1 MQGVDAIVQLKSSLP
16 ISAKVEI
23 NPKGFILGIKAKI
36 EKIFLICPQVTNK
49 CWTLPPCIGP
59 KAELKEKVLSNLGS
73 QFATLGGGERGQ
85 CCTIY

>member
-1 MQGVDAIVQLKSSLP
+1 MHHKNDNHCLIQMAFTRKLRLILMQGVDAIVQLKSSLP

-49 CWTLPPCIGP
+49 C
-59 KAELKEKVLSNLGS
+59 
-73 QFATLGGGERGQ
+73 
-85 CCTIY
+85 